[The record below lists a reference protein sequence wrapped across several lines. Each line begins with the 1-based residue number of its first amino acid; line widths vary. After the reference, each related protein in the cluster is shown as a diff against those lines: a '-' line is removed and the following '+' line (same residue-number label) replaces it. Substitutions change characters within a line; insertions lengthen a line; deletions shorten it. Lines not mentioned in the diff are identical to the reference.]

1 MEDLVSINNLNIEA
15 RTRSGTLKVVND
27 LSFTIKKGETLCVVG
42 ESGCGKSVTA
52 LSLMSLLPEGIL
64 RVSSGDILFDDIN
77 LARLSE
83 ADLEGIR
90 GNEISMIFQEPMT
103 SLNPLFSVG
112 EQVSEVIR
120 RHKRLNKEK
129 AWASAIELLDAV
141 KIANPNKRA
150 LDYPF
155 QLSGGQRQ
163 RVMIAIALACRPKIL
178 IADEPTTALDVT
190 IQAEILAL
198 INMLKE
204 ETGTAVM
211 FITHDM
217 AVVAQM
223 ADRVVVMHP
232 GKKVEE
238 GTVHEIFNNPQHE
251 YTKSLLAAVPKLGE
265 MATKKYPEPMRLV
278 GDKNSKASKPIIGT
292 NEPLLK
298 VNNLVTRYPVKG
310 GVFRR
315 TVARVHAVEDVSFTL
330 MKGKTLAL
338 VGESGCGKSTVGRS
352 LIRLVEPTSGDVN
365 LDGQNIL
372 SLNPKDM
379 REARSN
385 IQMVFQDPFSSLN
398 PQRPLFDQVAEPLRN
413 YGTVKHEV
421 LQDKIGDLFDR
432 VKLPRSFMRRYP
444 HELSGGQRQRIAIER
459 ALALNPKLI
468 IADEAV
474 SALDVSVQAQV
485 LNLMMEL
492 QVDLGLS
499 FLFISHDMAVVER
512 VSHDVGVMYLGR
524 LVEIGPR
531 PSIFRNPQHPYTQ
544 DLLKAVPIADPD
556 KRKSERDL
564 NFKPLPSPIHDL
576 THDPA
581 PSEYKEVAK
590 NHYVLT
596 TDCGY

>member
-15 RTRSGTLKVVND
+15 RTRAGTLKVVND
-27 LSFTIKKGETLCVVG
+27 LSFTIKKSETLCVVG

-64 RVSSGDILFDDIN
+64 KVSSGDILFDNTN
-77 LARLSE
+77 LAQLSE
-83 ADLEGIR
+83 AELEGIR

-103 SLNPLFSVG
+103 SLNPLFTVG

-120 RHKRLNKEK
+120 RHKNLNKAK
-129 AWASAIELLDAV
+129 AWVNAVELLDAV
-141 KIANPNKRA
+141 KIPNPDKRA
-150 LDYPF
+150 FDYPF

-163 RVMIAIALACRPKIL
+163 RVMIAIALACQPKIL

-198 INMLKE
+198 INMLKQ

-265 MATKKYPEPMRLV
+265 MASKKYPEPMRLV
-278 GDKNSKASKPIIGT
+278 GEKKTKASKPIVGT

-310 GVFRR
+310 GVLRR
-315 TVARVHAVEDVSFTL
+315 TVARVHAVEDVSFTI
-330 MKGKTLAL
+330 MKGKTLSL

-413 YGTVKHEV
+413 YGTVKREV
-421 LQDKIGDLFDR
+421 LQEKIGDLFDR
-432 VKLPRSFMRRYP
+432 VKLPRSFMQRYP
-444 HELSGGQRQRIAIER
+444 HQLSGGQRQRIAIAR

>member
-15 RTRSGTLKVVND
+15 RTRAGMLKVVNG
-27 LSFTIKKGETLCVVG
+27 LSFTIKKSETLCVVG

-64 RVSSGDILFDDIN
+64 KVSSGDILFDNTN
-77 LARLSE
+77 LAQLSE
-83 ADLEGIR
+83 AELEGIR

-103 SLNPLFSVG
+103 SLNPLFTVG

-120 RHKRLNKEK
+120 RHKNLNKAK
-129 AWASAIELLDAV
+129 AWVNAVELLDAV
-141 KIANPNKRA
+141 KIPNPDKRA
-150 LDYPF
+150 FDYPF

-163 RVMIAIALACRPKIL
+163 RVMIAIALACQPKIL

-198 INMLKE
+198 INMLKQ

-265 MATKKYPEPMRLV
+265 MASKKYPEPMRLV
-278 GDKNSKASKPIIGT
+278 GEKKTKALKPIVGT

-310 GVFRR
+310 GVLRR
-315 TVARVHAVEDVSFTL
+315 TVARVHAVEDVSFTI
-330 MKGKTLAL
+330 MKGKTLSL

-413 YGTVKHEV
+413 YGTVKREV
-421 LQDKIGDLFDR
+421 LQEKIGDLFDR
-432 VKLPRSFMRRYP
+432 VKLPRSFMQRYP
-444 HELSGGQRQRIAIER
+444 HQLSGGQRQRIAIAR

-474 SALDVSVQAQV
+474 SALDVSVQAKV

-531 PSIFRNPQHPYTQ
+531 QAIFRNPQHPYTQ

-576 THDPA
+576 MHDPA